1 MSGRLTRSLQSNLT
15 AYRSILRVPRN
26 KDVVVREFTVGGFGA
41 AILYLDGMV
50 NTTMIDENLLKPA
63 MDMETPPD
71 CDECD
76 RSAYLLHNVL
86 SVAPANRTHSCDE
99 GLQAILDGLTLLLCD
114 GCDEGLTFD
123 TRGYDRRTVSRPD
136 NEDVVLGPHEGFTE
150 NLRTNTTL
158 VRRVVRTPRLVT
170 EMLTLGTDA
179 PTRCAVMYLDGVA
192 DEAIVR
198 EVLRRLNGIAA
209 DFVPGTG
216 QLEQLIEDHPFALLP
231 QVVSTERPDRTGS
244 FLMDGQVVLLLDGS
258 PYALAVPVTLF
269 HLLHTPDDTFM
280 RWQYGTFLRLVRMLG
295 LLVFVFLPGLYIA
308 VVRFHQEIF
317 SPMLLTSVYE
327 AQVQEPFPVF
337 LEALMMTFA
346 FFLINEAGVRAPGVL
361 GNALGIVSG
370 LILGQAAVSAGLV
383 SPLLLIV
390 IAASGL
396 GGFAVPNYSLSLG
409 LRIAQLAVMTAGAFS
424 GLYGI
429 LLITF
434 VFGALLCRMTSLGAP
449 MLAPA
454 SPARPRNG
462 DLLLRLPIWLQRT
475 RGFFASPAYRARV
488 RGRMRAWERGDKGGT
503 K

>member
-1 MSGRLTRSLQSNLT
+1 M
-15 AYRSILRVPRN
+15 
-26 KDVVVREFTVGGFGA
+26 
-41 AILYLDGMV
+41 
-50 NTTMIDENLLKPA
+50 
-63 MDMETPPD
+63 
-71 CDECD
+71 
-76 RSAYLLHNVL
+76 
-86 SVAPANRTHSCDE
+86 
-99 GLQAILDGLTLLLCD
+99 
-114 GCDEGLTFD
+114 
-123 TRGYDRRTVSRPD
+123 
-136 NEDVVLGPHEGFTE
+136 
-150 NLRTNTTL
+150 
-158 VRRVVRTPRLVT
+158 
-170 EMLTLGTDA
+170 
-179 PTRCAVMYLDGVA
+179 
-192 DEAIVR
+192 
-198 EVLRRLNGIAA
+198 
-209 DFVPGTG
+209 
-216 QLEQLIEDHPFALLP
+216 
-231 QVVSTERPDRTGS
+231 
-244 FLMDGQVVLLLDGS
+244 
-258 PYALAVPVTLF
+258 
-269 HLLHTPDDTFM
+269 
-280 RWQYGTFLRLVRMLG
+280 
-295 LLVFVFLPGLYIA
+295 
-308 VVRFHQEIF
+308 
-317 SPMLLTSVYE
+317 
-327 AQVQEPFPVF
+327 QEPFPVF